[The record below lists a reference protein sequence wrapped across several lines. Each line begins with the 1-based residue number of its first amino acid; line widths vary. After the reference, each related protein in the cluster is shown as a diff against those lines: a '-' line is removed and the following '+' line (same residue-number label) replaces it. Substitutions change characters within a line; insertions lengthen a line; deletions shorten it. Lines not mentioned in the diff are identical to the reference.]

1 MIIVF
6 NIIIKLYYYS
16 SVLLLLLLNKYI
28 NLQKNNISIVI

>member
-16 SVLLLLLLNKYI
+16 SVLLLLLLLNKYI
-28 NLQKNNISIVI
+28 NLQKTILVL